1 MADAGPDE
9 PGDVTLTSV
18 LDAYRADG
26 YEVEYAVEN
35 DVLVDAAGR
44 EINPAGVVVESMR
57 RLEGASDPA
66 DNLVVAA
73 ITTRDGKERGTVI
86 LRFGPEA
93 SEAEAFLLQA
103 SDDRRGLSDVPGA
116 MPATAEGADA
126 PPAA

>member
-1 MADAGPDE
+1 MADAGPEE
-9 PGDVTLTSV
+9 PSDVTLTSV

-44 EINPAGVVVESMR
+44 EINPADVVVESMR

-73 ITTRDGKERGTVI
+73 ITTRDGKGRGTVI

-93 SEAEAFLLQA
+93 SEAEAFLLKA
-103 SDDRRGLSDVPGA
+103 SDDRRGLADVPSD
-116 MPATAEGADA
+116 MPASAEGADA
-126 PPAA
+126 PPVV

>member
-1 MADAGPDE
+1 MADAGPEE
-9 PGDVTLTSV
+9 PIDVTLTSV

-44 EINPAGVVVESMR
+44 EINPADVVVESMR

-73 ITTRDGKERGTVI
+73 ITTRDGKERWTFI

-103 SDDRRGLSDVPGA
+103 SDDRRGLADVPGD
-116 MPATAEGADA
+116 MPASAEGTDA